1 MLGGMLVRILFAV
14 ILVLATWNPAGV
26 SYVQWALI
34 DTSSFDA
41 TKALV
46 GVVLLAAWILCVRA
60 TWVSLG
66 LMGVVL
72 AAVVIGVFVWWLVR
86 SASSRPTSA
95 RSRGS
100 CSWRSAS
107 CSGSGW
113 VGRSCGRRRPG
124 RSRPTE
130 RSPGI

>member
-1 MLGGMLVRILFAV
+1 MLVRILFAV

-72 AAVVIGVFVWWLVR
+72 AAVVIGVFVWWLVSVGIVATDQR
-86 SASSRPTSA
+86 TFAWIVLVA
-95 RSRGS
+95 VGVVL
-100 CSWRSAS
+100 
-107 CSGSGW
+107 GIGMGW
-113 VGRSCGRRRPG
+113 SLLRQKATGQVE
-124 RSRPTE
+124 TD
-130 RSPGI
+130 

>member
-14 ILVLATWNPAGV
+14 ILVVATWNPAGV

-34 DTSSFDA
+34 DTSTFDA

-46 GVVLLAAWILCVRA
+46 GVLLLAGWIMAVRA

-72 AAVVIGVFVWWLVR
+72 AAVVIGVFVWWLISIGIVATDGRGFLWIVLVAIGVVLGIGMGWSLVR
-86 SASSRPTSA
+86 AKAT
-95 RSRGS
+95 GQ
-100 CSWRSAS
+100 
-107 CSGSGW
+107 
-113 VGRSCGRRRPG
+113 V
-124 RSRPTE
+124 E
-130 RSPGI
+130 VQ

>member
-14 ILVLATWNPAGV
+14 ILVVATWNPAGV

-34 DTSSFDA
+34 DTSTFDA

-46 GVVLLAAWILCVRA
+46 GVLLLAGWIMAVRA

-72 AAVVIGVFVWWLVR
+72 AAVVIGVFVWWLISIGIVATDGRGFLWIVLVAIGVVLGIGMGWSLVR
-86 SASSRPTSA
+86 AKAT
-95 RSRGS
+95 GQ
-100 CSWRSAS
+100 
-107 CSGSGW
+107 
-113 VGRSCGRRRPG
+113 VE
-124 RSRPTE
+124 TQ
-130 RSPGI
+130 

>member
-14 ILVLATWNPAGV
+14 ILVIATWNPAGV

-34 DTSSFDA
+34 DTSTFDA

-46 GVVLLAAWILCVRA
+46 GVLLLAGWILAVRA

-72 AAVVIGVFVWWLVR
+72 AAVVIGVFVWWLISIGIVATDGRGFLWIVLVAVGTVLGLGMGWSLVR
-86 SASSRPTSA
+86 AKAT
-95 RSRGS
+95 GQ
-100 CSWRSAS
+100 
-107 CSGSGW
+107 
-113 VGRSCGRRRPG
+113 VE
-124 RSRPTE
+124 TQ
-130 RSPGI
+130 

>member
-14 ILVLATWNPAGV
+14 ILVIATWNPAGV

-34 DTSSFDA
+34 DTSTFDA

-46 GVVLLAAWILCVRA
+46 GVLLLAGWILAVRA

-72 AAVVIGVFVWWLVR
+72 AAVVIGVFVWWLISIGIVATDGR
-86 SASSRPTSA
+86 GFLWIVLIAIGVVLGLDEREITRLA
-95 RSRGS
+95 RAGVI
-100 CSWRSAS
+100 
-107 CSGSGW
+107 G
-113 VGRSCGRRRPG
+113 VN
-124 RSRPTE
+124 
-130 RSPGI
+130 

>member
-72 AAVVIGVFVWWLVR
+72 AAVVIGVFVWWLVSVGIVATDQR
-86 SASSRPTSA
+86 TFAWVVLVA
-95 RSRGS
+95 VGVVL
-100 CSWRSAS
+100 
-107 CSGSGW
+107 GIGMGW
-113 VGRSCGRRRPG
+113 SLLRQKATGQVE
-124 RSRPTE
+124 TD
-130 RSPGI
+130 

>member
-72 AAVVIGVFVWWLVR
+72 AAVVIGVFVWWLVSVGIVATDQR
-86 SASSRPTSA
+86 TFAWIVLVA
-95 RSRGS
+95 VGVVL
-100 CSWRSAS
+100 
-107 CSGSGW
+107 GIGMGW
-113 VGRSCGRRRPG
+113 SLLRQKATGQVE
-124 RSRPTE
+124 TD
-130 RSPGI
+130 

>member
-1 MLGGMLVRILFAV
+1 MLVRILFAV

-66 LMGVVL
+66 LLGVVL
-72 AAVVIGVFVWWLVR
+72 AAVVIGVFVWWLVSVGIVATDQR
-86 SASSRPTSA
+86 TFAWIVLVA
-95 RSRGS
+95 VGVVL
-100 CSWRSAS
+100 
-107 CSGSGW
+107 GIGMGW
-113 VGRSCGRRRPG
+113 SLLRQKATGQVE
-124 RSRPTE
+124 TD
-130 RSPGI
+130 

>member
-14 ILVLATWNPAGV
+14 ILVIATWNPAGV

-34 DTSSFDA
+34 DTSTFDA

-46 GVVLLAAWILCVRA
+46 GVLLLAGWILAVRA

-72 AAVVIGVFVWWLVR
+72 AAVIIGVFVWWLISIGIVATDERGFLWIVLVAIGVVLGIGMGWSLVR
-86 SASSRPTSA
+86 AKAT
-95 RSRGS
+95 GQ
-100 CSWRSAS
+100 
-107 CSGSGW
+107 
-113 VGRSCGRRRPG
+113 VE
-124 RSRPTE
+124 TQ
-130 RSPGI
+130 